1 MAKPGS
7 KKDEDTV
14 SELILKLLIDPD
26 DECFLGVLNRFS
38 QNKQLT
44 KFHKLLF
51 GQQIEVQQNLDKKR
65 DLIEQLKKDWTAD
78 RDEEEKETTNP
89 TAESEITYQF
99 LYSTLS
105 SYGKLIANLPFQQK
119 LDLWSTF
126 LKQDLTANHLCSQLF
141 SVFLLHFDATSNKI
155 TPLVQSRLD
164 TLIERTNQLFDR
176 SVDLTLLNAS
186 HQLIRWLE
194 LVYNWGQFLFLN
206 KLYSKDKST
215 KLIDESASGGAFTGY
230 ALHLYKEAS
239 FWKKFIKQSLKK
251 EEQNLEIT
259 ELAVKLIVQNLLF
272 VNSSAIGPF
281 RTESSGLE
289 KFNREA
295 TGLILQQ
302 IRKYPSLVFY
312 LNVEQF
318 YELFSDDDLA
328 ALFGHLFTKYTSDK
342 EAKYLKFLSQN
353 YFKCSK
359 RVQILAVKVFIRVL
373 ADVCSENEVQNQK
386 YLDLLNA
393 IRQKEWP
400 SDVHSSIPAKMK
412 EKIENDEFSSDLT
425 EIAAQLD
432 GLTPTTGN
440 FKDERLRNLFQLL
453 QCCVPLKDLL
463 FSNQCL
469 LLVVSIGFLS
479 AYRSDSQLSVLA
491 LNVLTGIFSSSLPL
505 RLFDVYPPSSFV
517 KKLFVALA
525 PFNVNCLLPLLNS
538 VVFKFIFRCFYFGE
552 FQEVQELLT
561 FFSRIDDKLSR
572 SGNSKAGK
580 SSTGKPTSV
589 EELQFVLRAE
599 FLIEMHKELER
610 KRKHRKGNI
619 EFLNSDEMRQLF
631 SANIEQCW
639 KQLDSRLHDS
649 AYSNAFKVGCI
660 QGALQFFN
668 LKDTNLMSE
677 SSLESYFHLSIKL
690 AFDGIEELTVAKQT
704 DTYGSIALCNYL
716 EFLLQNETIYSS
728 KMSKLELIQR
738 VWTRL
743 VFKPLNLKP
752 FSCQTN
758 GEAAASSGDEATG
771 SGKRK
776 SADDHRASSKRMK
789 EDDSAIS
796 GETVNIEILL
806 QLTKITLKH
815 CSAVQLGEFL
825 NSLLTDLKE
834 FNSDFLADSVDFG
847 RLRARSNL
855 LVLIK
860 IIFQNVNGIVANEPD
875 KLAVLKGEFIE
886 ALIVQVVSFAQ
897 NVYLLKIETQ
907 TALDAEEAK
916 EDASEEAKKEA
927 KEVTAGEIIGS
938 RSENELKLEQTQQAQ
953 LLALEAVESILNN
966 FRPLGNLTS
975 QQVNYLIHVCV
986 LADLTSYQSADPTHF
1001 AAIFNV
1007 IYSILNRVLVDYKHT
1022 VTSAFS
1028 AYVNLICALLEN
1040 LCKISFQIRF
1050 VNFRPD
1056 TQRAI
1061 ERCSVNFQHL
1071 LLLLARHKEYTYCTS
1086 NIITR
1091 FIREMQNDLIYSTI
1105 KHRILIGI
1113 YKLLNSSQSGD
1124 KFQFIYSRLNQE
1136 GRQMFEQIHENYD
1149 KFYRYKGYV

>member
-1 MAKPGS
+1 MAKPDS
-7 KKDEDTV
+7 KKDEDLI

-26 DECFLGVLNRFS
+26 DECFLDALNRFS

-78 RDEEEKETTNP
+78 RDEDDKETTDQ
-89 TAESEITYQF
+89 TESEITYQF

-105 SYGKLIANLPFQQK
+105 SYGKLIANLPFPQK

-126 LKQDLTANHLCSQLF
+126 LEQDLTANQLCSQLF

-155 TPLVQSRLD
+155 TPLFQSSLN
-164 TLIERTNQLFDR
+164 TLITRTSQLFDR
-176 SVDLTLLNAS
+176 SVDLALLNAS
-186 HQLIRWLE
+186 HNLIRWLE

-206 KLYSKDKST
+206 KLYSKDKSA
-215 KLIDESASGGAFTGY
+215 KLIDESASASSGLFSGY
-230 ALHLYKEAS
+230 ALHSYKEAG

-251 EEQNLEIT
+251 EEKNLEIT
-259 ELAVKLIVQNLLF
+259 ELAAKLLIQNLLF

-281 RTESSGLE
+281 RSEGGGLE

-295 TGLILQQ
+295 TGLIIQQ

-318 YELFSDDDLA
+318 YELLSDDDLA
-328 ALFGHLFTKYTSDK
+328 ALLGHLFAKYTDDK
-342 EAKYLKFLSQN
+342 EAKYLKFLSQD

-359 RVQILAVKVFIRVL
+359 RVQILAVKVFVGLL
-373 ADVCSENEVQNQK
+373 ADVCSENEVKNQK
-386 YLDLLNA
+386 YLDLLGS
-393 IRQKEWP
+393 IRQKDWP
-400 SDVHSSIPAKMK
+400 TDVHSSIPTKMRK
-412 EKIENDEFSSDLT
+412 QIENDQFSSDLT
-425 EIAAQLD
+425 EIASRLN
-432 GLTPTTGN
+432 GLTPANGS
-440 FKDERLRNLFQLL
+440 FKDERVRNLFQLL

-463 FSNQCL
+463 FSNQSL
-469 LLVVSIGFLS
+469 LLIVSVGFLC

-491 LNVLTGIFSSSLPL
+491 LNFLTEIFASNIPV
-505 RLFDVYPPSSFV
+505 RLFDLYAPSSFI

-525 PFNVNCLLPLLNS
+525 PFNVNCLLPLVSS
-538 VVFKFIFRCFYFGE
+538 VVFKLIYRCFYFKD
-552 FQEVQELLT
+552 FQDIKELLT
-561 FFSRIDDKLSR
+561 FFSRIDGKLNDAPSAR
-572 SGNSKAGK
+572 SAGK
-580 SSTGKPTSV
+580 SSTV
-589 EELQFVLRAE
+589 EELQFVLRVL
-599 FLIEMHKELER
+599 FLIQLNKELEVKR
-610 KRKHRKGNI
+610 KRRKGNI
-619 EFLNSDEMRQLF
+619 EFLNGDEMRQLF

-639 KQLDSRLHDS
+639 KQLDSRLHDA
-649 AYSNAFKVGCI
+649 AYSSAFKVSCI

-668 LKDTNLMSE
+668 LKDTNLMNE
-677 SSLESYFHLSIKL
+677 SNFESYFDLSIKL
-690 AFDGIEELTVAKQT
+690 AFEGIHELTVGKQQA
-704 DTYGSIALCNYL
+704 DSYGSIALCNYL
-716 EFLLQNETIYSS
+716 EFLLQNEAIYSS
-728 KMSKLELIQR
+728 KMTKLELIQR

-743 VFKPLNLKP
+743 VFKPLDLKP
-752 FSCQTN
+752 FDCQAN
-758 GEAAASSGDEATG
+758 GEFSGRQGDNDAEQEAG
-771 SGKRK
+771 DSRKRK
-776 SADDHRASSKRMK
+776 SADDHTVSKRMK
-789 EDDSAIS
+789 EDNAMSS
-796 GETVNIEILL
+796 GETANIECLL

-815 CSAVQLGEFL
+815 CSAVQLSEFL
-825 NSLLTDLKE
+825 NCLLADLKE
-834 FNSDFLADSVDFG
+834 FNSDFLADSFDFG
-847 RLRARSNL
+847 RLRARNNL
-855 LVLIK
+855 LLLIK
-860 IIFQNVNGIVANEPD
+860 IIFQNVNNIVANEPD

-886 ALIVQVVSFAQ
+886 TLIVQVVSFAQ
-897 NVYLLKIETQ
+897 NVYRLKIEVQ
-907 TALDAEEAK
+907 TALDAEEANEK
-916 EDASEEAKKEA
+916 QTD
-927 KEVTAGEIIGS
+927 EITGS
-938 RSENELKLEQTQQAQ
+938 RLEDELKLDQIHQAQ
-953 LLALEAVESILNN
+953 LLVLETVESILNN

-986 LADLTSYQSADPTHF
+986 FADLTSYQSSEPTHF
-1001 AAIFNV
+1001 TSIFNV

-1028 AYVNLICALLEN
+1028 AYVNLICILLEN

-1050 VNFRPD
+1050 LNFRPD

-1071 LLLLARHKEYTYCTS
+1071 LLLLARTKEYTYCTS

-1113 YKLLNSSQSGD
+1113 YKLLNSSQSQSSD